1 MRRSIAAGILISLIA
16 NSSTAD
22 VLMKPLK
29 NGREYISIE
38 GKIKA
43 EDPQKLNALLKRWA
57 GAISLN
63 SEGGDVDAAMQLGRI
78 LRGESRDVVIAEDA
92 ICASAC
98 VFILAGAPTR
108 IVFGSVAIHRPFLAD
123 DTETDSSNQKTRYKI
138 IGTAIRQYLD
148 EMNVSPSL
156 YEDMIR
162 VPPSRARVLSKIEL
176 ENYGLSGTD
185 PYIDEANT
193 SEMARNL
200 NISKAE
206 YISRQQ
212 EKDAKCIKYLNSDPQ
227 LYGKCATAVEYGVS
241 LEEYK
246 RREKSAETVCGKE
259 PAMNA
264 PGRVKWVRCQ
274 DNVLRGL

>member
-1 MRRSIAAGILISLIA
+1 MLQSIAAGILIILIA
-16 NSSTAD
+16 ATATAD

-38 GKIKA
+38 GRIKPD
-43 EDPQKLNALLKRWA
+43 DPKKLNSLLRNWA

-63 SEGGDVDAAMQLGRI
+63 SEGGDVDAAMQIGRI
-78 LRGESRDVVIAEDA
+78 LRNESRDVVIAQDA

-123 DTETDSSNQKTRYKI
+123 DTETDSSNQKARYKL
-138 IGTAIRQYLD
+138 IGTAIKQYLD

-162 VPPSRARVLSKIEL
+162 VPPSRARLLSKSEM

-193 SEMARNL
+193 SERARNL
-200 NISKAE
+200 NVSKAE

-212 EKDAKCIKYLNSDPQ
+212 EKDAKCLKYLNSDPQ
-227 LYGKCATAVEYGVS
+227 LYGRCATAVEYGVS

-246 RREKSAETVCGKE
+246 RREKSAEKVCGKE

-264 PGRVKWVRCQ
+264 PGRAKWVSCQ